1 MGFEGFG
8 GKGMGNG
15 CGNGNGKGDEGGCD
29 KGVVVVVTD

>member
-1 MGFEGFG
+1 VGFEGFG